1 MQSARECREKGTPL
15 PVAALRTIGIR
26 LRPMDD
32 RKESK
37 DIYVLRKKI
46 TDELEIHWARGVGE
60 KSAMRTQSRIWELP
74 DSIEVVQEMD

>member
-1 MQSARECREKGTPL
+1 
-15 PVAALRTIGIR
+15 
-26 LRPMDD
+26 MDD
-32 RKESK
+32 RQESK